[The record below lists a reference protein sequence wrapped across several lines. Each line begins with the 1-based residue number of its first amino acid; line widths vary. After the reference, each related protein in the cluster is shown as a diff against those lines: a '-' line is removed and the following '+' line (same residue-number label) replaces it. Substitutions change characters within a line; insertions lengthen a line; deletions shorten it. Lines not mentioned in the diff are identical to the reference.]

1 MDNVLTVK
9 NLNKYFGR
17 RKILDNINLEVRAGE
32 VMGFIGPNGAGK
44 TTAIKVILGFLS
56 DDGGDVNICGYD
68 LKKNY
73 ENALGCAGGI
83 VENPDMYKQ
92 FSGMLNLEMYART
105 HDNVSK
111 ERINEVV
118 KLVGLEN
125 RINDKVK
132 KYSLGMK
139 QRLGVAMALLH
150 NPKLLIL
157 DEPMNGLDPAGIK
170 ELRDIVTT
178 LAHESGVGVLIS
190 SHQLAEMQNMCDR
203 AAIIVNG
210 RIVCED
216 TLEALNR
223 RASGV
228 NGYVFETGN
237 PVKALAVIKKYL
249 AENAG
254 GQENAPVN
262 AAETPAE
269 IPAENAADNL
279 ADSVKCDPADGSV
292 SAQVETKDV
301 PAIVRALVSEGV
313 DVFAVRKTENS
324 LEDAFIAITGGGNTI
339 A

>member
-17 RKILDNINLEVRAGE
+17 RKILDNINLEVKAGE

-56 DDGGDVNICGYD
+56 DDGGSVNICGYD
-68 LKKNY
+68 LKKDY

-105 HDNVSK
+105 HEGVTK

-139 QRLGVAMALLH
+139 QMLGLAIAILH
-150 NPKLLIL
+150 NPRLLVL
-157 DEPMNGLDPAGIK
+157 DEPTNGLDPNGIR
-170 ELRDIVTT
+170 ELREILIN
-178 LAHESGVGVLIS
+178 LAHKTGVGVLVS
-190 SHQLAEMQNMCDR
+190 SHQLAEMENLCDR
-203 AAIIVNG
+203 ATIIANG
-210 RIVCED
+210 KVICEKSLSELENMWSGLPTFKLDTGGSPQRALQIVKSYAD
-216 TLEALNR
+216 SI
-223 RASGV
+223 SGDGGENAPRV
-228 NGYVFETGN
+228 SCDATTGN
-237 PVKALAVIKKYL
+237 IIFSIEPQYVPKLVKALV
-249 AENAG
+249 E
-254 GQENAPVN
+254 
-262 AAETPAE
+262 
-269 IPAENAADNL
+269 AD
-279 ADSVKCDPADGSV
+279 
-292 SAQVETKDV
+292 
-301 PAIVRALVSEGV
+301 V
-313 DVFAVRKTENS
+313 DIYGIYKEEYS
-324 LEDAFIAITGGGNTI
+324 LEEAFVAITGGGSQI

>member
-1 MDNVLTVK
+1 MENVLTVS

-17 RKILDNINLEVRAGE
+17 RKILDNINLEVKAGE

-56 DDGGDVNICGYD
+56 DDGGSVNICGYD
-68 LKKNY
+68 LKKDY

-105 HDNVSK
+105 HEGVTK

-118 KLVGLEN
+118 RLVGLEN

-178 LAHESGVGVLIS
+178 LAHENGVGVLIS

-203 AAIIVNG
+203 AAIIVSG

-223 RASGV
+223 RVTGGSG
-228 NGYVFETGN
+228 YIFETGN
-237 PVKALAVIKKYL
+237 PMKTIAVIKKYL
-249 AENAG
+249 AEN
-254 GQENAPVN
+254 QPVKTADDSQN
-262 AAETPAE
+262 DNGNGAATAE
-269 IPAENAADNL
+269 PSAQCNPD
-279 ADSVKCDPADGSV
+279 DGSV
-292 SAQVETKDV
+292 LAQIETKDV
-301 PAIVRALVSEGV
+301 PAIVRALVTEGV